1 MLVCWAAAEVTLP
14 TWESWPW
21 PPLHTGPWL
30 ELPDCADPACVHS
43 VQTAAAVQTYMND
56 TSRERDQAF
65 YNWQL

>member
-1 MLVCWAAAEVTLP
+1 MGELALATAAHWA
-14 TWESWPW
+14 
-21 PPLHTGPWL
+21 L

-65 YNWQL
+65 ISWQL